1 MVSQS
6 NADLRGFHHVGITV
20 ADRDRSI
27 RFWSTVLDVEPL
39 WVQTLDGPYLG
50 SIVGHPGI
58 HLRAAMLPLPG
69 GGRLE
74 ILEYLLDDRITNSVE
89 TANIGNVHICIETLD
104 IDAVWARA
112 VGAGASPVSPGPV
125 DVTVG
130 PNAGAKACYLRDLDG
145 ITLELIQSPG

>member
-1 MVSQS
+1 MVSPS
-6 NADLRGFHHVGITV
+6 DAGLRGFHHVGITV

-27 RFWSTVLDVEPL
+27 RFWTTVLDVEPL

-50 SIVGHPGI
+50 SIIGRPGI
-58 HLRAAMLPLPG
+58 NLCAAMLPLPG

-74 ILEYLLDDRITNSVE
+74 ILEYLLDDRTTNSAD

-112 VGAGASPVSPGPV
+112 IGAGAGAVSPGPV

-130 PNAGAKACYLRDLDG
+130 PNAGATACYLRDPDG
-145 ITLELIQSPG
+145 ITLELIQLPG